1 MDRLQGEMGGPLP
14 NNLFDSAYHLKM
26 LSLGKR
32 KLLLLVVCCAL
43 VGCGM
48 NVMTG
53 PTQHENRVVA
63 LNAPG
68 SDKPE
73 MARIQ
78 IRMGAGELQLTG
90 GSPELV
96 DCDFT
101 YNVPSWKP
109 MLIDDSTGVRRDIRI
124 EQPGGGRSASNSI
137 YKWDLTVNNDVPL
150 DVVAH
155 LGAGTA
161 RMTLG
166 AVNLRSLDVEMGVG
180 EMHLDLM
187 GTPRR
192 DYNVN
197 LEGGVGQ
204 ATVLLP
210 ASAGIIA
217 NAEGGIGSISVKG
230 LEQRDGSWINPGH
243 EHAAATIHLK
253 VQGGVGQI
261 NIVAQ

>member
-1 MDRLQGEMGGPLP
+1 MYKP
-14 NNLFDSAYHLKM
+14 
-26 LSLGKR
+26 
-32 KLLLLVVCCAL
+32 LLLVVCCAL
-43 VGCGM
+43 AGCDM

-53 PTQHENRVVA
+53 PTKHETRVVE
-63 LNAPG
+63 LNPPG
-68 SDKPE
+68 SDKSE
-73 MARIQ
+73 MARVEIK
-78 IRMGAGELQLTG
+78 MGAGELQLTG
-90 GSPELV
+90 GAPELV

-109 MLIDDSTGVRRDIRI
+109 MLIDDSTGVRREIRI
-124 EQPGGGRSASNSI
+124 EQPGSVHGASNSI
-137 YKWDLTVNNDVPL
+137 YKWNLSVNNDVPL
-150 DVVAH
+150 DLVAH

-166 AVNLRSLDVEMGVG
+166 TVNLRSLDVEMGVG
-180 EMHLDLM
+180 ELHLDLT
-187 GTPRR
+187 GSPRR

-217 NAEGGIGSISVKG
+217 NAEGGIGRISVKG
-230 LEQRDGSWINPGH
+230 LEQRDGSWINPAH
-243 EHAAATIHLK
+243 EHAPATIHLK

>member
-1 MDRLQGEMGGPLP
+1 MR
-14 NNLFDSAYHLKM
+14 
-26 LSLGKR
+26 SLAVHQP
-32 KLLLLVVCCAL
+32 LLLVACCAL
-43 VGCGM
+43 AGCGV
-48 NVMTG
+48 NVITG
-53 PTQHENRVVA
+53 PAKHETRVVE
-63 LNAPG
+63 LNPPG
-68 SDKPE
+68 SDKSE
-73 MARIQ
+73 MARID
-78 IRMGAGELQLTG
+78 IRMAAGELELTG
-90 GSPELV
+90 GAPELA

-109 MLIDDSTGVRRDIRI
+109 MLIDDSTGVRREIRI
-124 EQPGGGRSASNSI
+124 EQPGNVRGGSNTI
-137 YKWDLTVNNDVPL
+137 YKWNLSVNNDIPL

-161 RMTLG
+161 RVTLG
-166 AVNLRSLDVEMGVG
+166 TVNLRSLDIEMGVG
-180 EMHLDLM
+180 ELHLDLT

-230 LEQRDGSWINPGH
+230 LEQRDGSWINPVH
-243 EHAAATIHLK
+243 QHAPATIRLK
-253 VQGGVGQI
+253 VEGGVGQI